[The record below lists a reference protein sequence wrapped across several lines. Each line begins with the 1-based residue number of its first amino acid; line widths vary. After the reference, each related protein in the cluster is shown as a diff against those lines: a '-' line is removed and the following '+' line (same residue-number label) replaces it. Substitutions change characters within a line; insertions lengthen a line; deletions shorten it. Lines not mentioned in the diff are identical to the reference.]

1 MTETTSDASA
11 KARAGANGAA
21 KTPLKIE
28 RVWTKAGV
36 HPYDDVTWER
46 RDVVQT
52 DWRSGVAIFEPH
64 GVEFPEFWS
73 LNASTI
79 VTTKYFRGAVGS
91 AERENSLKQLIDR
104 VVLTYTRAGQEHGY
118 FSKDEQAEIFEH
130 ELTYMLLH
138 QVFSFNSLVLFNVG
152 SSSQQQVSAC
162 FILAVVDSI
171 ITILHWY

>member
-11 KARAGANGAA
+11 KARAAANGAA

-52 DWRSGVAIFEPH
+52 DWRSGETIFEQH

-79 VTTKYFRGAVGS
+79 VTTTYCRGSGGS
-91 AERENSLKQLIDR
+91 TARQSCLELLIDR
-104 VVLTYTRAGQEHGY
+104 LV
-118 FSKDEQAEIFEH
+118 
-130 ELTYMLLH
+130 ML
-138 QVFSFNSLVLFNVG
+138 
-152 SSSQQQVSAC
+152 
-162 FILAVVDSI
+162 
-171 ITILHWY
+171 